1 MIEAFNEFGE
11 PIGQY
16 FESLACW
23 YIDTGIFY
31 LSGRDVGFAIIGFLL
46 CLILWGLLDGKEIG
60 GANHT

>member
-31 LSGRDVGFAIIGFLL
+31 LSGRDVGFTIIGFLL